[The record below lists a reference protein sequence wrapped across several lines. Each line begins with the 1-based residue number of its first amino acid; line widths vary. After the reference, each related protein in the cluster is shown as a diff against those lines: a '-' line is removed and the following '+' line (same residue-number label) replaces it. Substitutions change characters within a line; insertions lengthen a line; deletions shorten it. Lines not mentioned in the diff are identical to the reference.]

1 MKILDFWMIK
11 NSHSQALFRRR
22 HSRLEFSAGCKQLLN
37 RKELLKLLELLVLLL
52 FYLFST
58 RKNHNKNEITCKQYL
73 QMQGNCA
80 ASLNPSLFLFLQ
92 SYSRAARPIL
102 IVRNFSRLS
111 RIKHAC
117 GMSRESHCRIF
128 QQPRFAWF
136 LWPIG
141 SIHRKCLLLYFWLE
155 LKSVSFLLNW
165 TCSTRDVR
173 SVSHDVS
180 RDVTRDHHLM
190 NLQTRSIDDTDTSAR
205 DTKKIIQSMIRHVSS
220 SFVSKIISVT

>member
-1 MKILDFWMIK
+1 MD
-11 NSHSQALFRRR
+11 
-22 HSRLEFSAGCKQLLN
+22 
-37 RKELLKLLELLVLLL
+37 LLVLLL
-52 FYLFST
+52 FDLFST
-58 RKNHNKNEITCKQYL
+58 RKNHNKSGITCKQYL
-73 QMQGNCA
+73 QMQGNA
-80 ASLNPSLFLFLQ
+80 AQFRLFLQ
-92 SYSRAARPIL
+92 SYSRATQPIL

-117 GMSRESHCRIF
+117 RISRELRCRIF
-128 QQPRFAWF
+128 QQSRFAWF
-136 LWPIG
+136 LASIG
-141 SIHRKCLLLYFWLE
+141 SLHRKCLLLYFWLE